1 MHKKAL
7 SPLIWLSMLAAVV
20 GLVLWVTPRLPE
32 IERNLLER
40 RLNQV
45 SQEFFAGSIRIQG
58 VTLNRQLRARITELS
73 GKLQTRQGPVPLE
86 IRFIESLDPLSYFL
100 EKKPIRFIFEGFR
113 PEKSTRS
120 GVSGTFTIDASSASN
135 FEFTADFGSS
145 DLEDWQWLDPQN
157 LTGATG
163 ATKGSLTFRQAAGK
177 DPEFHI
183 DIESP
188 QPGGNIQAKFFDLFL
203 PYLPVS
209 TQKEKVRDMTQKEQL
224 IRYQKG
230 SLKVDLLQSDRMK
243 ILLQIFIPDYNLKLT
258 LNADLRTDRKDAFS
272 QIARIMGLIEVK

>member
-1 MHKKAL
+1 MKKKLFPFLVFLSFLIAILCLAL
-7 SPLIWLSMLAAVV
+7 WIL
-20 GLVLWVTPRLPE
+20 PRLPE
-32 IERNLLER
+32 IERSLLER
-40 RLNQV
+40 QLNRV
-45 SQEFFAGSIRIQG
+45 SQELFAGSIRVQG

-86 IRFIESLDPLSYFL
+86 IRFIESLDPLSFFL
-100 EKKPIRFIFEGFR
+100 TKKPVRFIFEGFR
-113 PEKSTRS
+113 PEKSPRT

-145 DLEDWQWLDPQN
+145 DLKDWQWLDPQN
-157 LTGATG
+157 LSGATG

-177 DPEFHI
+177 DPEFQI

-209 TQKEKVRDMTQKEQL
+209 AQKEKVRGISQKEQL